1 MYSKKLLLSVLI
13 CCSISGPG
21 FAKPVPDIFIIS
33 KVTPHVYIAHP
44 GRIKRINSTST
55 IIVGQS
61 FLTVVESQTDGFM
74 ATELIR
80 EIRERISK
88 LPIKYLIFSHAHLD
102 HILGAGAF
110 LKENPDIVIIAQQKA
125 AAHISL
131 LGADE
136 KKSWEQV
143 IQQKSDEAKS
153 AAGTAKTQAQKNY
166 FAQAANELDAYYR
179 DIHSSE
185 IVQPN
190 WIFSDSLTIFDK
202 GLQLKL
208 VYLGAGHTPGDIV
221 VFIPEDKLLVT
232 GDLVH
237 DFEPLF
243 PDADPDSWI
252 KVLEKI
258 KQIDFEYFVGGHGD
272 MHKGKEIMN
281 NWSAYMQELITKT
294 REAIREGQSLE
305 NFKKQISA
313 ASFTSLQNGYGQ
325 RIQQF
330 RLGYMEYWTGP
341 LDDAIK
347 GEVDPIWT
355 FYSGIKN

>member
-1 MYSKKLLLSVLI
+1 MRFKSSHELKEIAVIRFNLLFNSRPL
-13 CCSISGPG
+13 

-33 KVTPHVYIAHP
+33 KITPHVYIAHP

-61 FLTVVESQTDGFM
+61 FLTVVESQTDVFM

-110 LKENPDIVIIAQQKA
+110 RKENPDIVIIAQQKA

-131 LGADE
+131 LGKDE
-136 KKSWEQV
+136 KKSWEEV

-153 AAGTAKTQAQKNY
+153 ATGTAKTQAQKNY
-166 FAQAANELDAYYR
+166 FKQAANELDAYYR

-190 WIFSDSLTIFDK
+190 RVFSDSLTIFDK

-243 PDADPDSWI
+243 QDADPDSWI
-252 KVLEKI
+252 RVLDRI
-258 KQIDFEYFVGGHGD
+258 KHMDFDYFVGGHGD
-272 MHKGKEIMN
+272 MHKGKEIIN
-281 NWSAYMQELITKT
+281 NWSAYVQELITRI
-294 REAIREGQSLE
+294 REAVREGQFWKILKTKSPPNHSLRCKMGTGKE
-305 NFKKQISA
+305 FSNF
-313 ASFTSLQNGYGQ
+313 
-325 RIQQF
+325 
-330 RLGYMEYWTGP
+330 
-341 LDDAIK
+341 
-347 GEVDPIWT
+347 V
-355 FYSGIKN
+355 